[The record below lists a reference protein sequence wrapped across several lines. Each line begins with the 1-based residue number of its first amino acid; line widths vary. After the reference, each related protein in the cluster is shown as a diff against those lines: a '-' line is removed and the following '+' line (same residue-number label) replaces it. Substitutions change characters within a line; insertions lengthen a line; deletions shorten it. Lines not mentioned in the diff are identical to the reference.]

1 MFRTFILLAAAAFL
15 GAGCAHV
22 GIGGI
27 TPGVTT
33 EAELRAKL
41 GAPGMSWNEPD
52 GGRQLEYS
60 GQPMGTFC
68 HMVFIAADGKVRE
81 VRQVFTEANFAL
93 VVPGMT
99 QDEVRRLL
107 GRPEEIVRYHF
118 KPDEEEW
125 SWRIEETTEKWVY
138 FNAYFGRDGRLL
150 RAHKTTIYKQSGP
163 SFSRGSKIDS
173 SSRSA

>member
-60 GQPMGTFC
+60 SQPMGTFC
-68 HMVFIAADGKVRE
+68 HMVFIAPDGKVRE

-93 VVPGMT
+93 VMTGMT
-99 QDEVRRLL
+99 QDEARRLL
-107 GRPEEIVRYHF
+107 GRPEEIVRFHF
-118 KPDEEEW
+118 KPDELVW
-125 SWRIEETTEKWVY
+125 SWRIEDTGEKMVH
-138 FNAYFGRDGRLL
+138 FNAYFGADGRVL
-150 RAHKTTIYKQSGP
+150 RSDRTTFYKASGA
-163 SFSRGSKIDS
+163 SLS
-173 SSRSA
+173 

>member
-1 MFRTFILLAAAAFL
+1 
-15 GAGCAHV
+15 
-22 GIGGI
+22 
-27 TPGVTT
+27 
-33 EAELRAKL
+33 
-41 GAPGMSWNEPD
+41 
-52 GGRQLEYS
+52 
-60 GQPMGTFC
+60 MGTFC
-68 HMVFIAADGKVRE
+68 HMVFIAPDGKVRE

-99 QDEVRRLL
+99 QDEARRLL

-125 SWRIEETTEKWVY
+125 SWRIEETAESWVD

-163 SFSRGSKIDS
+163 SFSRSSKIDS
-173 SSRSA
+173 SSRSG